1 LDSISEK
8 ILSKLK
14 HNFLVYPHFL
24 TLIEIKPQI
33 THEYMEK
40 KILSSEIW
48 DLVVVGGGPAGLSG
62 AIRAA
67 ELGLHVLVLEARS
80 GSATA
85 GSMAVD
91 GYPGFFSITRQELL
105 DKMAKQAKYHATIN
119 YAEKVSRLELKDP
132 IKRVY
137 TQVTRGEFFTEEFKY
152 KCRAVLIATGL
163 QPKKLD
169 IPGEGKFKDKG
180 VYYSLPD
187 GDYTDK
193 SVAIIGHT
201 SWAVR
206 NALHYDVMGAHVYLI
221 TSRDSFDA
229 HPALMRKLNESFVE
243 VLYSHEALYFEGT
256 EKLTKT
262 RLKSGDGKQ
271 FSILTEMVLILS
283 SKNTNRELFQDAGLT
298 TTPQGRIIVQSSN
311 QDTNIQG
318 VYAAGSATRGD
329 SIVGVGAAEGIK
341 AAEEISRYLTQLEEK
356 RLAEEKKEPSL
367 QVERFTE
374 GRCVIIEK
382 EDLSPEIVRWV
393 VKAPL
398 IAKKTKPGQFVILR
412 VTRHGERIPL
422 TIADSDKEKGTITL
436 IFQKIGKSTKLMG
449 TMQAGDHILNLLGPL
464 GKPVEIKKWGTVAV
478 LGGGCGVAPVLP
490 KTRALKEIGNYVV
503 SIISARTSSL
513 LICRDEMREVSDEL
527 HIATDDGTEGHYG
540 FGLDLLKRFVEEGRH
555 FDHVVAV
562 GPIPMMKFTCAF
574 TKEHNI
580 PTTVSLA
587 PIMVDGTGM
596 CGACRVT
603 VGGEVKFACVDGPN
617 FDGLKVDFEE
627 LTLRSRAYLYEERIS
642 SGRMAREKS

>member
-1 LDSISEK
+1 M
-8 ILSKLK
+8 K
-14 HNFLVYPHFL
+14 HNFLVYPQLL
-24 TLIEIKPQI
+24 TLIEIINLI
-33 THEYMEK
+33 THNYLEK
-40 KILSSEIW
+40 NILSSEIW

-80 GSATA
+80 GTATA

-105 DKMAKQAKYHATIN
+105 DKMAKQAKYHAIIN
-119 YAEKVSRLELKDP
+119 YAEKVSKLELNDP

-152 KCRAVLIATGL
+152 NSRAVLIATGL
-163 QPKKLD
+163 QPRKLD
-169 IPGEGKFKDKG
+169 IPGEGKFRGKG
-180 VYYSLPD
+180 VYYSLPE
-187 GDYTDK
+187 GDYTEK
-193 SVAIIGHT
+193 NVAIIGHT

-206 NALHYDVMGAHVYLI
+206 NALHYDAMGAHVYLI
-221 TSRDSFDA
+221 TVRDTIDA
-229 HPALMRKLNESFVE
+229 HPALMRRLNESFVE
-243 VLYSHEALYFEGT
+243 VLYSHETLFFEGT
-256 EKLTKT
+256 DKLNKT
-262 RLKSGDGKQ
+262 RLKSRDGKQ
-271 FSILTEMVLILS
+271 YSILTEMVLILS

-298 TTPQGRIIVQSSN
+298 TTPQGRIIVKSSN
-311 QDTNIQG
+311 QDTNIPG
-318 VYAAGSATRGD
+318 VFAAGSATRGD
-329 SIVGVGAAEGIK
+329 SVVGVGAAEGIK
-341 AAEEISRYLTQLEEK
+341 AAEEISRYLTKLEEK
-356 RLAEEKKEPSL
+356 VVHEEELKEEPL
-367 QVERFTE
+367 RVQRFTE
-374 GRCVIIEK
+374 GRCTIIEQ

-398 IAKKTKPGQFVILR
+398 IAKKTQPGQFVIVR
-412 VTRHGERIPL
+412 VIQNGERIPL

-449 TMQAGDHILNLLGPL
+449 TMKAGDHILNLLGPL
-464 GKPVEIKKWGTVAV
+464 GKPVEIKKWGIVAV

-490 KTRALKEIGNYVV
+490 KTKALKEIGNYVV
-503 SIISARTSSL
+503 SIISARTTSL

-527 HIATDDGTEGHYG
+527 HIATDDGTEGHHG
-540 FGLDLLKRFVEEGRH
+540 FGLDLLKRFVKEGRH

-574 TKEHNI
+574 TKEQNI

-596 CGACRVT
+596 CGSCRVT

-642 SGRMAREKS
+642 SGKMAREKP

>member
-1 LDSISEK
+1 
-8 ILSKLK
+8 
-14 HNFLVYPHFL
+14 
-24 TLIEIKPQI
+24 
-33 THEYMEK
+33 M
-40 KILSSEIW
+40 SSQLW

-80 GSATA
+80 GIATA

-152 KCRAVLIATGL
+152 NCRAVLIATGL

-193 SVAIIGHT
+193 NVAIIGHT

-206 NALHYDVMGAHVYLI
+206 NALHYDAIGAHVYLI

-256 EKLTKT
+256 DKLTKT
-262 RLKSGDGKQ
+262 RLKSADGKQ
-271 FSILTEMVLILS
+271 FSILAEMVLILS

-298 TTPQGRIIVQSSN
+298 TTPQGRIIVESSN
-311 QDTNIQG
+311 QDTNIPG
-318 VYAAGSATRGD
+318 VFAAGSATRGD

-341 AAEEISRYLTQLEEK
+341 AAEEISRYLTKLEEK
-356 RLAEEKKEPSL
+356 ESLAEKEKETPML
-367 QVERFTE
+367 VERFTE
-374 GRCVIIEK
+374 GRCVIIDK
-382 EDLSPEIVRWV
+382 KDLSPEIVKWV

-398 IAKKTKPGQFVILR
+398 VAEKTQPGQFVILR
-412 VTRHGERIPL
+412 VTQDGERIPL
-422 TIADSDKEKGTITL
+422 TVADNDKEKGTITL

-449 TMQAGDHILNLLGPL
+449 TMKAGDHILNLLGPL
-464 GKPVEIKKWGTVAV
+464 GRPVKIEKWGTVAV

-490 KTRALKEIGNYVV
+490 KTKALKEKGNYVV
-503 SIISARTSSL
+503 SIISARTSPL
-513 LICRDEMREVSDEL
+513 LICQEEMREASNEL
-527 HIATDDGTEGHYG
+527 HIATDDGTEGHHG

-642 SGRMAREKS
+642 SGKMAREKP

>member
-1 LDSISEK
+1 
-8 ILSKLK
+8 
-14 HNFLVYPHFL
+14 
-24 TLIEIKPQI
+24 
-33 THEYMEK
+33 M
-40 KILSSEIW
+40 SSQIW
-48 DLVVVGGGPAGLSG
+48 DLIVVGGGPAGLSG

-67 ELGLHVLVLEARS
+67 ELGLYVLVLDARS
-80 GSATA
+80 GTATA

-119 YAEKVSRLELKDP
+119 YAEKVSNLELNDP
-132 IKRVY
+132 LKRIY

-152 KCRAVLIATGL
+152 ESRAVLIATGL

-169 IPGEGKFKDKG
+169 IPGEGKFRGKG
-180 VYYSLPD
+180 VFYSLPE
-187 GDYTDK
+187 GDYTEK
-193 SVAIIGHT
+193 NVAVIGHT

-206 NALHYDVMGAHVYLI
+206 NALHYDAMGAHVYLI
-221 TSRDSFDA
+221 TVRDAFDA
-229 HPALMRKLNESFVE
+229 HPALMRRLNESFVE
-243 VLYSHEALYFEGT
+243 VLYSHEVLYFEGT
-256 EKLTKT
+256 DRLKKT
-262 RLKSGDGKQ
+262 RLKNRDGKQ
-271 FSILTEMVLILS
+271 YSILTEMVLILS
-283 SKNTNRELFQDAGLT
+283 SKNTNRELFQDAGLA
-298 TTPQGRIIVQSSN
+298 TTPQGRIIVNSPN
-311 QDTNIQG
+311 QDTNIPG
-318 VYAAGSATRGD
+318 VFAAGSATRGD
-329 SIVGVGAAEGIK
+329 SVVGVGAAEGIK
-341 AAEEISRYLTQLEEK
+341 AAEEISRYLTKLEEK
-356 RLAEEKKEPSL
+356 EVQEEEKKEEPIRV
-367 QVERFTE
+367 QRFTE
-374 GRCVIIEK
+374 GRCTIIEK
-382 EDLSPEIVRWV
+382 EDLSPEIVRWI

-398 IAKKTKPGQFVILR
+398 IAKKTQPGQFIIVRVIQN
-412 VTRHGERIPL
+412 GERIPL

-449 TMQAGDHILNLLGPL
+449 TMEAGDHILNLLGPL

-490 KTRALKEIGNYVV
+490 KTKALKELGNYVV

-513 LICRDEMREVSDEL
+513 LICRNEMRAVSDEL
-527 HIATDDGTEGHYG
+527 HIATDDGTEGHHG
-540 FGLDLLKRFVEEGRH
+540 FGLDILKHFVEEGRH

-627 LTLRSRAYLYEERIS
+627 LTRRSRAYLYEERIA
-642 SGRMAREKS
+642 GEKMARERS

>member
-1 LDSISEK
+1 
-8 ILSKLK
+8 
-14 HNFLVYPHFL
+14 
-24 TLIEIKPQI
+24 
-33 THEYMEK
+33 M
-40 KILSSEIW
+40 SSEIW
-48 DLVVVGGGPAGLSG
+48 DLIVVGGGPAGLSG

-80 GSATA
+80 GTATA

-105 DKMAKQAKYHATIN
+105 DKMAKQAKYHATMN

-137 TQVTRGEFFTEEFKY
+137 TQVTRGEFFTEEFRY
-152 KCRAVLIATGL
+152 KSRAVLIATGL

-169 IPGEGKFKDKG
+169 IPGEGKYRGKG
-180 VYYSLPD
+180 VFYSLPD
-187 GDYTDK
+187 GDYIDK
-193 SVAIIGHT
+193 NVAIIGHT

-206 NALHYDVMGAHVYLI
+206 NALHYDAMGAHVYLI
-221 TSRDSFDA
+221 TSRDAFDA
-229 HPALMRKLNESFVE
+229 HPALLRKLNESFVE
-243 VLYSHEALYFEGT
+243 VLYLHEVLYFEGT
-256 EKLTKT
+256 NKISKT
-262 RLKSGDGKQ
+262 RLKNADGKQ
-271 FSILTEMVLILS
+271 FSILTDMVLILS
-283 SKNTNRELFQDAGLT
+283 SKNTNRELFQDAGMT
-298 TTPQGRIIVQSSN
+298 TTPQGRIIVKSSN
-311 QDTNIQG
+311 QDTNIPG
-318 VYAAGSATRGD
+318 VFAAGSATRGD

-341 AAEEISRYLTQLEEK
+341 AAEEISRYLTTLEEK
-356 RLAEEKKEPSL
+356 ESLAEEKKEPGL
-367 QVERFTE
+367 QVERFTQ

-382 EDLSPEIVRWV
+382 EDLSQEIVKWV
-393 VKAPL
+393 IDAPL
-398 IAKKTKPGQFVILR
+398 IAKKAKPGQFVILR
-412 VTRHGERIPL
+412 VTQNGERIPL
-422 TIADSDKEKGTITL
+422 TIADSNKEKGTIIL

-449 TMQAGDHILNLLGPL
+449 TMKAGDHILNLLGPL

-503 SIISARTSSL
+503 SIISARTKSL
-513 LICRDEMREVSDEL
+513 LICQNEMREASDEL
-527 HIATDDGTEGHYG
+527 HIATDDGTEGHHG
-540 FGLDLLKRFVEEGRH
+540 FGLDLLKHFVEEEGRK
-555 FDHVVAV
+555 FDHVIAV
-562 GPIPMMKFTCAF
+562 GPIPMMKYTCAF

-603 VGGEVKFACVDGPN
+603 VGSEVKFACVDGPN

-642 SGRMAREKS
+642 SGKMAREKL

>member
-1 LDSISEK
+1 M
-8 ILSKLK
+8 K
-14 HNFLVYPHFL
+14 HNFLVSPRLL
-24 TLIEIKPQI
+24 TLTETITQI
-33 THEYMEK
+33 SYKFLEK
-40 KILSSEIW
+40 NNLVSEIW

-67 ELGLHVLVLEARS
+67 ELGLNVLVLEARS
-80 GSATA
+80 GTATA

-137 TQVTRGEFFTEEFKY
+137 TQITRGEFFTEEFKY
-152 KCRAVLIATGL
+152 NTRAVLIATGL

-169 IPGEGKFKDKG
+169 IPGEGKYRGKG
-180 VYYSLPD
+180 VFYSLPD

-193 SVAIIGHT
+193 NVAIIGHT

-206 NALHYDVMGAHVYLI
+206 NALHYDSMGAHVYLI
-221 TSRDSFDA
+221 TTRDAFDA
-229 HPALMRKLNESFVE
+229 HPALLRKLNESFVE

-256 EKLTKT
+256 DKISKT

-271 FSILTEMVLILS
+271 FSVLTEMVLILS

-298 TTPQGRIIVQSSN
+298 TTPQGRIIIQSSN
-311 QDTNIQG
+311 QDTNIPG
-318 VYAAGSATRGD
+318 VFAAGSATRGD
-329 SIVGVGAAEGIK
+329 SVVGVGAAEGIK
-341 AAEEISRYLTQLEEK
+341 AAEEISRYLTKLDEEK
-356 RLAEEKKEPSL
+356 SIVEEEGEPSL
-367 QVERFTE
+367 HIERFTE

-398 IAKKTKPGQFVILR
+398 IAKKTQPGQFVILR
-412 VTRHGERIPL
+412 VTQNGERIPL
-422 TIADSDKEKGTITL
+422 TIADSNKEKGTITV
-436 IFQKIGKSTKLMG
+436 IYQKIGKSTKLMG
-449 TMQAGDHILNLLGPL
+449 TMKAGDHILNLLGPL

-503 SIISARTSSL
+503 SIISARTTSL
-513 LICRDEMREVSDEL
+513 LICRDEMRGVSDEL
-527 HIATDDGTEGHYG
+527 HIATDDGTEGHHG
-540 FGLDLLKRFVEEGRH
+540 FGLDILKRFVEEGRK

-642 SGRMAREKS
+642 SGKMAREKS